1 MSVEIYTPG
10 HGQAVIE
17 FMSRR
22 TVATHAQFIE
32 SLLKPGRRVLD
43 LGCGPGT
50 ITLDLARRLI
60 PFGSVVGVDSSET
73 QFLEARAATGA
84 LPVIFHAMD
93 AYRLELEDG
102 SFDGVFSHALFEHL
116 SQPLNVLR
124 EVRRVLKPDGFVA
137 LRSPDWGGFVVHPW
151 EEKIETAMKAR
162 MELQTR
168 NGGDVYAGRK
178 LGDWLRQSGFESVQ
192 LSASYEIY
200 PENDPIVEHIASQL
214 ERDEQRES
222 ASVWRSWGENP
233 QAMFAQAWFEAIA
246 FKGRRVMPRRG
257 RRTQPGIETQYA
269 L

>member
-1 MSVEIYTPG
+1 MSDEIYTPG
-10 HGQAVIE
+10 HDRAAIE

-22 TVATHAQFIE
+22 TIASHAPFIE
-32 SLLKPGRRVLD
+32 PLLKPGSRVLD

-50 ITLDLARRLI
+50 MTLDLARRLA
-60 PFGSVVGVDSSET
+60 PSGSVVGVDRNEA
-73 QFLEARAATGA
+73 QFVEARAAAGA
-84 LPVIFHAMD
+84 LPVIFRAMD
-93 AYRLELEDG
+93 AYRLELEDD

-124 EVRRVLKPDGFVA
+124 EVKRVLKIDGFVA
-137 LRSPDWGGFVVHPW
+137 LRSPDWVGFVLHPW
-151 EEKIETAMKAR
+151 DEKLETAMKVR

-178 LGDWLRQSGFESVQ
+178 LGAWLRQAGFASVH

-214 ERDEQRES
+214 ERDGQRET

-233 QAMFAQAWFEAIA
+233 QAMFAQAWFEA
-246 FKGRRVMPRRG
+246 
-257 RRTQPGIETQYA
+257 TA
-269 L
+269 LKAKTEESS